1 MALQT
6 SGPISVGDL
15 ASEFGG
21 GVPHSLS
28 EYYGAASGVPA
39 SGAIALS
46 AFYGA
51 SSSFALTITSDQEN
65 LDLRSYALSQGWD
78 GASAASITIASGV
91 VIYSAIGYAL
101 TISGTFPGG
110 LTLTNHGHIV
120 GGGGNGADGAYRNPQ
135 NLGLPR
141 FLGAAPPTNGQPAI
155 DVQSAVSIDNKGV
168 IAGGG
173 GGGAGGGASTERG
186 GGGGGGRSGLVNA
199 AGGLRG
205 GADGTFAAP
214 GFGGPFLYISGRSWA
229 GQGGTGGAWGA
240 NGAIG
245 SSPLGRIGFTT
256 TYPPAY
262 TVQPVGGGGAAV
274 VGNSNITW
282 IATGERYGAIQ

>member
-6 SGPISVGDL
+6 SGVISLGDV

-21 GVPHSLS
+21 SQPHALS

-46 AFYGA
+46 GFYGA

-78 GASAASITIASGV
+78 GASAVSITIDSGV

-101 TISGTFPGG
+101 TISGAFPGG
-110 LTLTNHGHIV
+110 LTLTNLGHIV
-120 GGGGNGADGAYRNPQ
+120 GGGGNGATGGYSSNGFTVDQSGQVPGTA
-135 NLGLPR
+135 
-141 FLGAAPPTNGQPAI
+141 GQPGILVEAPAI
-155 DVQSAVSIDNKGV
+155 VDNQGV

-173 GGGAGGGASTERG
+173 GGGGAGGGTYYYGVKRG
-186 GGGGGGRSGLVNA
+186 GGGGGGRSGLTASIGNA
-199 AGGLRG
+199 YQGANGSFTVPGSGGPARNFHPTYNCGAGGAG
-205 GADGTFAAP
+205 G
-214 GFGGPFLYISGRSWA
+214 S
-229 GQGGTGGAWGA
+229 WGA
-240 NGAIG
+240 NGQSGTSGTVVFGETA
-245 SSPLGRIGFTT
+245 PV
-256 TYPPAY
+256 PAS
-262 TVQPVGGGGAAV
+262 GGGAAV

-282 IATGERYGAIQ
+282 VATGARYGAIQ